1 MHLKMTT
8 QAAAF
13 LTALMPDELGGRR
26 ARKPMITGTQS
37 RLRAMG
43 IALMAFACSSCA
55 TRPMQG
61 VLVPTVE
68 AVSGSS
74 RIPILLATTRQR
86 SSNDPGEMF
95 SSERADAISYAKVV
109 ISIPPGDNRKV
120 GEIQWPA
127 SPPGD
132 PQRDFV
138 TVSADYINKREFG
151 AAITSVGKESHRNKA
166 MIFVHGFNNRLD
178 DAAYRLA
185 QIVQDSKAP
194 VIPILFSWPS
204 RGVVDLRAYEYDR
217 ESSTQSSD
225 ELEQLIDTVALSPRV
240 NEVTIV
246 CHSMGCALTLEALH
260 AKAMRDGKIGDKVR
274 NVLLVAPDV
283 DANHFRAKMHEMGNA
298 RPRFVLLLS
307 QDDHALKISKVLWGG
322 ATRLGDV
329 DPRFEP
335 YKSDFQRER
344 IVVFDLTHLNGDA
357 HSRAFDEVQSV
368 MGMIERRLAEGQQL
382 DEDPSRTVVA
392 SR

>member
-1 MHLKMTT
+1 MSWAVDEQGRLTT
-8 QAAAF
+8 
-13 LTALMPDELGGRR
+13 
-26 ARKPMITGTQS
+26 TGTRS

-43 IALMAFACSSCA
+43 VALLALACSSCA
-55 TRPMQG
+55 TRPVQG
-61 VLVPTVE
+61 VLAPTVE
-68 AVSGSS
+68 AVPGSS
-74 RIPILLATTRQR
+74 RIPILIATTRQR
-86 SSNDPGEMF
+86 SSDDPGEMF
-95 SSERADAISYAKVV
+95 GSERAEALSYAKIVV
-109 ISIPPGDNRKV
+109 SVPPDDNRKIGV
-120 GEIQWPA
+120 IQWPI

-151 AAITSVGKESHRNKA
+151 AAISGVSKESRRNRA
-166 MIFVHGFNNRLD
+166 MIFIHGFNNRLD

-204 RGVVDLRAYEYDR
+204 RGVVGLRAYERDR
-217 ESSTQSSD
+217 ENSGQSSD

-240 NEVTIV
+240 SEVTIV
-246 CHSMGCALTLEALH
+246 CHSMGCAPTLEALR
-260 AKAMRDGKIGDKVR
+260 AKSMRNGKIGAKVR

-283 DANHFRAKMHEMGNA
+283 DVNHFRAQLQQMGNA
-298 RPRFVLLLS
+298 RPRFVLFLS
-307 QDDHALKISKVLWGG
+307 QDDHALKISKTLWGG
-322 ATRLGDV
+322 ATRLGDI
-329 DPRFEP
+329 DPRLEP
-335 YKSDFQRER
+335 YKSEFRHER
-344 IVVFDLTHLNGDA
+344 IVVFDLTHLNGDP

-392 SR
+392 SH